1 MDVAKEE
8 GLVTQE
14 QREKT
19 KEGARRS
26 SEVDKKE
33 QEAGAAA
40 EQSEKAER
48 EAQTGVCGSMYQG
61 LPQCHFGWLCMAR
74 SCRERVPVSIPTWD
88 DTHVSVDS
96 MFAF

>member
-1 MDVAKEE
+1 MGDSSVKSISKCGFYLAMDVAKEE

-40 EQSEKAER
+40 EESEKAER
-48 EAQTGVCGSMYQG
+48 EAQTGVCGSVYQG
-61 LPQCHFGWLCMAR
+61 LPQCHFG
-74 SCRERVPVSIPTWD
+74 
-88 DTHVSVDS
+88 
-96 MFAF
+96 